1 MAISEARKRANR
13 KFDAKTYTMLGCKV
27 RKDYAEQVK
36 AACEAAGTTP
46 NAIFRAALDR
56 FMADHALDDTAVG
69 GSELDSNKSK

>member
-1 MAISEARKRANR
+1 MAISEARKRAN
-13 KFDAKTYTMLGCKV
+13 KKYNAKTYTMLGCKV

-56 FMADHALDDTAVG
+56 FMADHAPDGTLQGDIIL
-69 GSELDSNKSK
+69 SIN